1 MSLSLDRLAAVFA
14 LGYVGLFAGLI
25 MFTAEGP
32 DPTLPPAEEMARAV
46 SESGAIRASAVLLLA
61 SSLAFAGFAAC
72 LALILARRG
81 DTTAAALTAV
91 EGAVATATKL
101 TSAAG
106 LIVAVE
112 AADRALSADVFA
124 AFGDLHTAALLFALA
139 PVGVVLL
146 MAWRAG
152 LGRTVSWFGIVVGIA
167 CIVAAGA
174 VMSAEFDRGPLGIA
188 VVIWFLGLPVW
199 LIATAIVLIRRG
211 THARVVPSP
220 EEPSV
225 ARR

>member
-81 DTTAAALTAV
+81 ETTAAALTAV
-91 EGAVATATKL
+91 AGAVATATKL

-112 AADRALSADVFA
+112 AADRAHSADVFA

-152 LGRTVSWFGIVVGIA
+152 LGRTVSWIGIVVG
-167 CIVAAGA
+167 IVAAGA
-174 VMSAEFDRGPLGIA
+174 VMSEEFDRGPLGIA

-199 LIATAIVLIRRG
+199 LIATSIVLIRRG
-211 THARVVPSP
+211 THHPQVVASSD
-220 EEPSV
+220 EPSV
-225 ARR
+225 A